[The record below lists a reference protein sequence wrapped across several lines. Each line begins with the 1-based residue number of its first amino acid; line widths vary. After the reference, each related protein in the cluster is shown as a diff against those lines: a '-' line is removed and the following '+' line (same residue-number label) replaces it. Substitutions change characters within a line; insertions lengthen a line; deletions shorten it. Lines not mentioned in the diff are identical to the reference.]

1 MKDEE
6 ILKKLREF
14 SEYLD
19 VGNIVTYML
28 RKVGWAC
35 IQLLS
40 FLVDGLEGITD
51 SILGIKTFFNSSEI
65 QDFITR
71 IQPFLYVLLAFSF
84 LYIGYMLII
93 QKKVNREQIMINI
106 FISMAV
112 LLLLNTSMLKADKF
126 TDQAIEAV
134 DLNEKGT
141 VSEKIIKS
149 NITDV
154 AQFDLTKW
162 KSPKLK
168 EPNKV
173 PQKNIMMIDITEKID
188 DKFKVNEKDTLSDEG
203 QKILTNKADIT
214 PDGKE
219 GLVEL
224 NNGWFDFF
232 PELYY
237 RWSWNFWTIAI
248 SLFVIGMTQLFTS
261 IKLAKLCYEIGF
273 NSILAQL
280 VAPADVS
287 DGQKLKA
294 VLKNIVNTFLV
305 IIMIFI
311 SMKVYLMGTVFIS
324 DKLEGIPYLIALIAF
339 SIAVVD
345 GPIMCERLFGI
356 DAGLKSGWGAV
367 AGGFAMAKGLE
378 SSIGMMGRTLK
389 GGANLAKGVGNVGK
403 GLGSGALQTAAG
415 VGGFGKGLATQGN
428 KEKQPALHE
437 EMKKAGMAGEKGN
450 AASKGQNAGNEQKA
464 QQQGLSSTEKQEG
477 GKNTEGNSSE
487 GKGAGQGQGSS
498 LQDEM
503 QAAGVS
509 TDSQGSTSSV
519 EGGNTS
525 LHDEMQA
532 SGYDESTSEGIG
544 SSVEGGNASL
554 HDEMQAS
561 GQSESTSEGT
571 GSSVEGG
578 SASLHDEM
586 QASDQSE
593 RASEGT
599 GPSVES
605 GSASLHDE
613 MQDSGHSGNTNGGSS
628 SVGKAS
634 TPLHGEMQASG
645 HSGSTNGGSSSV
657 GKASTS
663 LHDEMQASGQNGNTN
678 GGSSSVGK
686 ASTPL
691 HGEMQ
696 ASGHSGSTNGGS
708 SSVGKASTPLHG
720 EMQAS
725 GHSGSTSEGSSSVGS
740 VSTPVHEEIQTSGYG
755 GSTSED
761 SSSVG
766 SVSTP
771 VHEEIQTSGYG
782 GSTSEGSSS
791 VGSVSTPVHE
801 EIQTSGYGGSASE
814 GSSSVGSVSTPVHEE
829 IQTSGYGGSTSEG
842 SSSVGNV
849 STPVHEE
856 IQTSGYGGSTNEG
869 GSSVESVSYPTPT
882 REPSVSMPTGMDQ
895 AQAQVAATQEPR
907 QGKQQIEKDTVPAS
921 TDDIPMPDQNRIET
935 RNIAQVV
942 KDNFKGGVG
951 KVKERIDN
959 SQTIH
964 KTKRSYQIGRNTG
977 RDLRNLGSKKRN
989 KPEEK

>member
-6 ILKKLREF
+6 ILEKLHEF

-19 VGNIVTYML
+19 VGNILTYLL
-28 RKVGWAC
+28 RKLGWGC
-35 IQLLS
+35 IQVLS

-51 SILGIKTFFNSSEI
+51 SVLGVKSFFNSPDI
-65 QDFITR
+65 QDFITK

-84 LYIGYMLII
+84 LYIGYMLIV

-149 NITDV
+149 NLTDV

-162 KSPKLK
+162 KSPELK

-188 DKFKVNEKDTLSDEG
+188 DKFKVNKKDTLSDEG
-203 QKILTNKADIT
+203 QKILTNKAALT

-224 NNGWFDFF
+224 DNGWFDFF

-248 SLFVIGMTQLFTS
+248 SLFVIGMTLLFTS
-261 IKLAKLCYEIGF
+261 VKLAKLCYELGF
-273 NSILAQL
+273 NAILAQL
-280 VAPADVS
+280 VAPADVA

-294 VLKNIVNTFLV
+294 VLKNILNTFLV
-305 IIMIFI
+305 TIMIFI

-356 DAGLKSGWGAV
+356 DAGLKSGWGAL

-378 SSIGMMGRTLK
+378 SGINMMGRTAK
-389 GGANLAKGVGNVGK
+389 GGANLAKGIGSVGK

-415 VGGFGKGLATQGN
+415 VGGLGKGLATQGN

-437 EMKKAGMAGEKGN
+437 EMKKAGMPGEKGN
-450 AASKGQNAGNEQKA
+450 AASKGQNAGNEQKDR
-464 QQQGLSSTEKQEG
+464 QQGLSSTEKQEG
-477 GKNTEGNSSE
+477 GKN
-487 GKGAGQGQGSS
+487 
-498 LQDEM
+498 
-503 QAAGVS
+503 
-509 TDSQGSTSSV
+509 
-519 EGGNTS
+519 
-525 LHDEMQA
+525 
-532 SGYDESTSEGIG
+532 
-544 SSVEGGNASL
+544 
-554 HDEMQAS
+554 DEMQAS
-561 GQSESTSEGT
+561 GQS
-571 GSSVEGG
+571 GG
-578 SASLHDEM
+578 
-586 QASDQSE
+586 
-593 RASEGT
+593 
-599 GPSVES
+599 
-605 GSASLHDE
+605 
-613 MQDSGHSGNTNGGSS
+613 
-628 SVGKAS
+628 
-634 TPLHGEMQASG
+634 
-645 HSGSTNGGSSSV
+645 TNGGSSSV

-663 LHDEMQASGQNGNTN
+663 LHDEVQASGQ
-678 GGSSSVGK
+678 
-686 ASTPL
+686 
-691 HGEMQ
+691 
-696 ASGHSGSTNGGS
+696 SGSTNGGS
-708 SSVGKASTPLHG
+708 SSVGKASAPLHG

-725 GHSGSTSEGSSSVGS
+725 GQSGSTYEGSSSVGSVSTPVHEEIQTSGYGGSTSEGRSSVGSVSTPVHEEIQTSDYGGSTSEGSSSVGS

-755 GSTSED
+755 GSTSEGGF
-761 SSSVG
+761 SVG
-766 SVSTP
+766 STSTP
-771 VHEEIQTSGYG
+771 VHEEIQASGYG
-782 GSTSEGSSS
+782 GSTS
-791 VGSVSTPVHE
+791 
-801 EIQTSGYGGSASE
+801 
-814 GSSSVGSVSTPVHEE
+814 
-829 IQTSGYGGSTSEG
+829 
-842 SSSVGNV
+842 
-849 STPVHEE
+849 
-856 IQTSGYGGSTNEG
+856 EG

-882 REPSVSMPTGMDQ
+882 REPSVSMPTGMNQ

-907 QGKQQIEKDTVPAS
+907 QGKQRIEKDTVPTS

>member
-6 ILKKLREF
+6 ILEKLHEF

-19 VGNIVTYML
+19 VGNILTYLL
-28 RKVGWAC
+28 RKLGWGC
-35 IQLLS
+35 IQVLS

-51 SILGIKTFFNSSEI
+51 SVLGVKSFFNSPDI
-65 QDFITR
+65 QDFITK

-149 NITDV
+149 NLTDV

-162 KSPKLK
+162 KSPELK

-173 PQKNIMMIDITEKID
+173 PQKNIMMIDITEKMD
-188 DKFKVNEKDTLSDEG
+188 DKFKVSKDKELS
-203 QKILTNKADIT
+203 ADGKDIITHKTALT
-214 PDGKE
+214 PDGKD
-219 GLVEL
+219 GVAEL
-224 NNGWFDFF
+224 DNGWFDFF

-248 SLFVIGMTQLFTS
+248 SLFVIGMTLLFTS
-261 IKLAKLCYEIGF
+261 IKLAKLCYELGF
-273 NSILAQL
+273 NAILAQL
-280 VAPADVS
+280 VAPADVA

-294 VLKNIVNTFLV
+294 VLKNILNTFLV
-305 IIMIFI
+305 TIMIFI

-356 DAGLKSGWGAV
+356 DAGLKSGWGAL

-378 SSIGMMGRTLK
+378 SGINMMGRTAK
-389 GGANLAKGVGNVGK
+389 GGANLAKGIGGVGK

-415 VGGFGKGLATQGN
+415 VGGLGKGLATQGN

-437 EMKKAGMAGEKGN
+437 EMKKAGIAGEKGN

-503 QAAGVS
+503 QEAGVS

-525 LHDEMQA
+525 LHDEMEA
-532 SGYDESTSEGIG
+532 SGY
-544 SSVEGGNASL
+544 
-554 HDEMQAS
+554 
-561 GQSESTSEGT
+561 SESANEGT

-586 QASDQSE
+586 GASGYSE
-593 RASEGT
+593 SANEGT
-599 GPSVES
+599 GSSVES

-613 MQDSGHSGNTNGGSS
+613 M
-628 SVGKAS
+628 
-634 TPLHGEMQASG
+634 EASG

-657 GKASTS
+657 GKASAP
-663 LHDEMQASGQNGNTN
+663 LHDEMQASGHSGGTN
-678 GGSSSVGK
+678 GGSSSVG
-686 ASTPL
+686 
-691 HGEMQ
+691 
-696 ASGHSGSTNGGS
+696 
-708 SSVGKASTPLHG
+708 
-720 EMQAS
+720 
-725 GHSGSTSEGSSSVGS
+725 S
-740 VSTPVHEEIQTSGYG
+740 VSI
-755 GSTSED
+755 
-761 SSSVG
+761 
-766 SVSTP
+766 P

-782 GSTSEGSSS
+782 GSTSEG
-791 VGSVSTPVHE
+791 
-801 EIQTSGYGGSASE
+801 
-814 GSSSVGSVSTPVHEE
+814 GSSIGNVSIPVHEE
-829 IQTSGYGGSTSEG
+829 IQTSGYGGSTS
-842 SSSVGNV
+842 
-849 STPVHEE
+849 
-856 IQTSGYGGSTNEG
+856 EG

-882 REPSVSMPTGMDQ
+882 REPSVSIPPGMDQ

-907 QGKQQIEKDTVPAS
+907 QGKQPIEKDTVPAS

-977 RDLRNLGSKKRN
+977 QDLRNLGSKKRN

>member
-6 ILKKLREF
+6 ILEKLHEF

-19 VGNIVTYML
+19 VGNILTYLL
-28 RKVGWAC
+28 RKLGWGC
-35 IQLLS
+35 IQVLS

-51 SILGIKTFFNSSEI
+51 SVLGVKSFFNSPDI
-65 QDFITR
+65 QDFITK

-149 NITDV
+149 NLTDV

-162 KSPKLK
+162 KSPELK

-173 PQKNIMMIDITEKID
+173 PQKNIMMIDITEKMD
-188 DKFKVNEKDTLSDEG
+188 DKFKVSKDKELS
-203 QKILTNKADIT
+203 ADGKDIITHKTALT
-214 PDGKE
+214 PDGKD
-219 GLVEL
+219 GVVEL
-224 NNGWFDFF
+224 DNGWFDFF

-248 SLFVIGMTQLFTS
+248 SLFVIGMTLLFTS
-261 IKLAKLCYEIGF
+261 IKLAKLCYELGF
-273 NSILAQL
+273 NAILAQL
-280 VAPADVS
+280 VAPADVA

-294 VLKNIVNTFLV
+294 VLKNILNTFLV
-305 IIMIFI
+305 TIMIFI

-356 DAGLKSGWGAV
+356 DAGLKSGWGAL

-378 SSIGMMGRTLK
+378 SGINMMGRTAK
-389 GGANLAKGVGNVGK
+389 GGANLAKGIGGVGK

-415 VGGFGKGLATQGN
+415 VGGLGKGLATQGN

-450 AASKGQNAGNEQKA
+450 AASKGQNSGNEQKA
-464 QQQGLSSTEKQEG
+464 QQQGLSSTEKQEA
-477 GKNTEGNSSE
+477 GKNSEGNASE
-487 GKGAGQGQGSS
+487 GKGSGQGSS

-503 QAAGVS
+503 KAAGVS
-509 TDSQGSTSSV
+509 TDSKGSTSSV
-519 EGGNTS
+519 TDGNTS

-532 SGYDESTSEGIG
+532 SGYAEGT
-544 SSVEGGNASL
+544 N
-554 HDEMQAS
+554 
-561 GQSESTSEGT
+561 EGT

-586 QASDQSE
+586 QASGYAE
-593 RASEGT
+593 GANEGT
-599 GPSVES
+599 GSSVEG

-613 MQDSGHSGNTNGGSS
+613 MQASGYAESASEGTGSSVESGSTSLHDEMQASGQSGNTNGGSS
-628 SVGKAS
+628 SVGKTSA
-634 TPLHGEMQASG
+634 PIHGEMQASG
-645 HSGSTNGGSSSV
+645 QS
-657 GKASTS
+657 
-663 LHDEMQASGQNGNTN
+663 GNTN

-686 ASTPL
+686 TSAPI

-696 ASGHSGSTNGGS
+696 ASGQSGNTNGGS
-708 SSVGKASTPLHG
+708 SSVGKTSAPIHG

-725 GHSGSTSEGSSSVGS
+725 GYGGSTSEGSSSIGSSSTPVHEEIQTSGYGGSTSEGSSSIGSSSTPVHEEIQTSGYGGSTSEGSSSVGS
-740 VSTPVHEEIQTSGYG
+740 VSTPVHEEIQTSGYGGSTSEGSSSIGSSSTPVHEEIQTSGYG

-782 GSTSEGSSS
+782 GSTGEGS
-791 VGSVSTPVHE
+791 P
-801 EIQTSGYGGSASE
+801 
-814 GSSSVGSVSTPVHEE
+814 
-829 IQTSGYGGSTSEG
+829 
-842 SSSVGNV
+842 
-849 STPVHEE
+849 
-856 IQTSGYGGSTNEG
+856 
-869 GSSVESVSYPTPT
+869 SVESVSYPTPT
-882 REPSVSMPTGMDQ
+882 REPSVSIPTGMDQ
-895 AQAQVAATQEPR
+895 AHAQVAATQEPR
-907 QGKQQIEKDTVPAS
+907 QVKQQVEQDTVPTS
-921 TDDIPMPDQNRIET
+921 TEDIPMPHQHRTET
-935 RNIAQVV
+935 RNIAQMVRDNV
-942 KDNFKGGVG
+942 KESVE

-989 KPEEK
+989 KPDEK

>member
-6 ILKKLREF
+6 ILEKLHEF

-19 VGNIVTYML
+19 VGNILTYLL
-28 RKVGWAC
+28 RKLGWGC
-35 IQLLS
+35 IQVLS

-51 SILGIKTFFNSSEI
+51 SVLGVKSFFNSPDI
-65 QDFITR
+65 QDFIKK

-149 NITDV
+149 NLTDV

-168 EPNKV
+168 ESNKV

-188 DKFKVNEKDTLSDEG
+188 GDFKLNEKDKLSDKG
-203 QKILTNKADIT
+203 KDILTHKASLT
-214 PDGKE
+214 PDGKD
-219 GLVEL
+219 GVAEL
-224 NNGWFDFF
+224 DNGWFDFF

-248 SLFVIGMTQLFTS
+248 SLFVIGMTLLFTS
-261 IKLAKLCYEIGF
+261 IKLAKLCYELGF
-273 NSILAQL
+273 NAILAQL
-280 VAPADVS
+280 VAPADVA

-294 VLKNIVNTFLV
+294 VLKNILNTFLV
-305 IIMIFI
+305 TIMIFI

-345 GPIMCERLFGI
+345 GPVMCERLFGI
-356 DAGLKSGWGAV
+356 DAGLKSGWGAL

-487 GKGAGQGQGSS
+487 GKGAGQDQGSS

-503 QAAGVS
+503 QAGGVS
-509 TDSQGSTSSV
+509 TDSQGSTSSI

-532 SGYDESTSEGIG
+532 SGYSESANEGI
-544 SSVEGGNASL
+544 
-554 HDEMQAS
+554 
-561 GQSESTSEGT
+561 

-586 QASDQSE
+586 KASGQ
-593 RASEGT
+593 
-599 GPSVES
+599 S
-605 GSASLHDE
+605 GSP
-613 MQDSGHSGNTNGGSS
+613 NGGSS

-634 TPLHGEMQASG
+634 ASLHDEMQASG
-645 HSGSTNGGSSSV
+645 QSGSPNGGSSSV

-663 LHDEMQASGQNGNTN
+663 LHDEMQASGQSGSPN

-686 ASTPL
+686 ASAPL

-696 ASGHSGSTNGGS
+696 ASGQSGSTNGGS
-708 SSVGKASTPLHG
+708 SSIGG
-720 EMQAS
+720 
-725 GHSGSTSEGSSSVGS
+725 

-755 GSTSED
+755 GSTS
-761 SSSVG
+761 
-766 SVSTP
+766 
-771 VHEEIQTSGYG
+771 
-782 GSTSEGSSS
+782 
-791 VGSVSTPVHE
+791 
-801 EIQTSGYGGSASE
+801 
-814 GSSSVGSVSTPVHEE
+814 
-829 IQTSGYGGSTSEG
+829 
-842 SSSVGNV
+842 
-849 STPVHEE
+849 
-856 IQTSGYGGSTNEG
+856 EG

-907 QGKQQIEKDTVPAS
+907 QGKQRIEKDTVPTS
-921 TDDIPMPDQNRIET
+921 TDDIPMPEQNRIET

-989 KPEEK
+989 KLEEK

>member
-51 SILGIKTFFNSSEI
+51 SVLGVKSFFNSPDI
-65 QDFITR
+65 QDFITK

-168 EPNKV
+168 ESNKV

-188 DKFKVNEKDTLSDEG
+188 DNFKISKDKELSKEG
-203 QKILTNKADIT
+203 KKIVTNKADIT

-248 SLFVIGMTQLFTS
+248 SLFVIGMTLLFTS
-261 IKLAKLCYEIGF
+261 IKLAKLCYELGF
-273 NSILAQL
+273 NAILAQL
-280 VAPADVS
+280 VAPADVA

-294 VLKNIVNTFLV
+294 VLKNILNTFLV
-305 IIMIFI
+305 TIMIFI

-345 GPIMCERLFGI
+345 GPVMCERLFGI
-356 DAGLKSGWGAV
+356 DAGLKSGWGAL

-464 QQQGLSSTEKQEG
+464 PQQGLSSTEKQEG
-477 GKNTEGNSSE
+477 GKNTEGNSLE
-487 GKGAGQGQGSS
+487 GKGSGQGTS

-503 QAAGVS
+503 EAAGVA

-519 EGGNTS
+519 EGGNAS
-525 LHDEMQA
+525 LHDEMEA
-532 SGYDESTSEGIG
+532 SGYSESANEGIG

-554 HDEMQAS
+554 HDEMEAS
-561 GQSESTSEGT
+561 GYSESANEGI

-586 QASDQSE
+586 EASGYSE
-593 RASEGT
+593 SANEGT
-599 GPSVES
+599 GSSVES

-613 MQDSGHSGNTNGGSS
+613 MEASGHSGSTNEGSS

-634 TPLHGEMQASG
+634 APLHGEM
-645 HSGSTNGGSSSV
+645 
-657 GKASTS
+657 
-663 LHDEMQASGQNGNTN
+663 E
-678 GGSSSVGK
+678 
-686 ASTPL
+686 
-691 HGEMQ
+691 

-720 EMQAS
+720 EMEAS
-725 GHSGSTSEGSSSVGS
+725 GHSGSTNGGSSSVGS
-740 VSTPVHEEIQTSGYG
+740 VSTPIHEEIQTSGYG
-755 GSTSED
+755 GSTSEG

-801 EIQTSGYGGSASE
+801 EIQTSGYGGSTSE

-842 SSSVGNV
+842 SSSVGSVSTPVHKEIQTSGYGGSTSEGSSSVGSV

-856 IQTSGYGGSTNEG
+856 IQTSGYGGSTSEG

-907 QGKQQIEKDTVPAS
+907 QGKQRIEKDTVPTS

>member
-6 ILKKLREF
+6 ILKKLHEF

-19 VGNIVTYML
+19 VGDIPSYLL
-28 RKVGWAC
+28 RKFGWAC
-35 IQLLS
+35 IQILS

-51 SILGIKTFFNSSEI
+51 SILGIKAFFNSPDI
-65 QDFITR
+65 QDFITK

-173 PQKNIMMIDITEKID
+173 PQKNIMMIDITEKIGGD
-188 DKFKVNEKDTLSDEG
+188 FKVNEKDTISDEG
-203 QKILTNKADIT
+203 TDILTHKTAVT
-214 PDGKE
+214 PDGKD
-219 GLVEL
+219 GVAKLD
-224 NNGWFDFF
+224 NGWFDFF

-378 SSIGMMGRTLK
+378 SGIGMIGRTAK

-403 GLGSGALQTAAG
+403 GITGGALQTAAG
-415 VGGFGKGLATQGN
+415 FGGLGKGLATQGN

-450 AASKGQNAGNEQKA
+450 AASKGQNSGNEQKA

-477 GKNTEGNSSE
+477 SKNTEGNSSE

-532 SGYDESTSEGIG
+532 SGYAEG
-544 SSVEGGNASL
+544 A
-554 HDEMQAS
+554 
-561 GQSESTSEGT
+561 SEGT
-571 GSSVEGG
+571 GS
-578 SASLHDEM
+578 
-586 QASDQSE
+586 
-593 RASEGT
+593 
-599 GPSVES
+599 SVES

-613 MQDSGHSGNTNGGSS
+613 MQDSGHSESTNGGSS

-634 TPLHGEMQASG
+634 APLHGEMQASGYSGSTNEGSSSVGKASAPLHGEMQASG
-645 HSGSTNGGSSSV
+645 HSGGTNEGG
-657 GKASTS
+657 
-663 LHDEMQASGQNGNTN
+663 
-678 GGSSSVGK
+678 
-686 ASTPL
+686 
-691 HGEMQ
+691 
-696 ASGHSGSTNGGS
+696 
-708 SSVGKASTPLHG
+708 
-720 EMQAS
+720 
-725 GHSGSTSEGSSSVGS
+725 SSVGS
-740 VSTPVHEEIQTSGYG
+740 MSTPVHEEIQTSGYG
-755 GSTSED
+755 GSTSEGG
-761 SSSVG
+761 SSVG

-791 VGSVSTPVHE
+791 VGSV
-801 EIQTSGYGGSASE
+801 G
-814 GSSSVGSVSTPVHEE
+814 TPVHEE

-842 SSSVGNV
+842 SSSVGSV
-849 STPVHEE
+849 GTPVHE
-856 IQTSGYGGSTNEG
+856 
-869 GSSVESVSYPTPT
+869 
-882 REPSVSMPTGMDQ
+882 
-895 AQAQVAATQEPR
+895 
-907 QGKQQIEKDTVPAS
+907 
-921 TDDIPMPDQNRIET
+921 
-935 RNIAQVV
+935 
-942 KDNFKGGVG
+942 
-951 KVKERIDN
+951 
-959 SQTIH
+959 
-964 KTKRSYQIGRNTG
+964 
-977 RDLRNLGSKKRN
+977 
-989 KPEEK
+989 

>member
-65 QDFITR
+65 QDFITK

-378 SSIGMMGRTLK
+378 SSIGMMGRTVK
-389 GGANLAKGVGNVGK
+389 GGANLAKGIGGVGK
-403 GLGSGALQTAAG
+403 SLGSGALQTAAG
-415 VGGFGKGLATQGN
+415 VGGLGKGLATQGN

-450 AASKGQNAGNEQKA
+450 AASKGKNAGNEQKA

-477 GKNTEGNSSE
+477 GKNNEGNSSE
-487 GKGAGQGQGSS
+487 GKGSGQGTS

-532 SGYDESTSEGIG
+532 SGYAEGASEGTG
-544 SSVEGGNASL
+544 SSVEGGSASL
-554 HDEMQAS
+554 HGEMQAS
-561 GQSESTSEGT
+561 GQSEGT

-586 QASDQSE
+586 QASGYAE
-593 RASEGT
+593 GASEGT
-599 GPSVES
+599 GSSVED

-613 MQDSGHSGNTNGGSS
+613 MQASGHSGN
-628 SVGKAS
+628 
-634 TPLHGEMQASG
+634 
-645 HSGSTNGGSSSV
+645 TNGGSSSV

-663 LHDEMQASGQNGNTN
+663 LHDEMQASG
-678 GGSSSVGK
+678 
-686 ASTPL
+686 L
-691 HGEMQ
+691 
-696 ASGHSGSTNGGS
+696 SGSTNGGS

-725 GHSGSTSEGSSSVGS
+725 GLSGSTNGGSSSVGKA
-740 VSTPVHEEIQTSGYG
+740 STPLHDEMQVSGLS
-755 GSTSED
+755 GSTN
-761 SSSVG
+761 G
-766 SVSTP
+766 
-771 VHEEIQTSGYG
+771 
-782 GSTSEGSSS
+782 
-791 VGSVSTPVHE
+791 
-801 EIQTSGYGGSASE
+801 

-842 SSSVGNV
+842 GSSVGNV

-856 IQTSGYGGSTNEG
+856 IQTSGYGGSTSEG

-895 AQAQVAATQEPR
+895 AQAQVAATQEPH
-907 QGKQQIEKDTVPAS
+907 QGKQQIEKDTVPTT
-921 TDDIPMPDQNRIET
+921 TDDIPMPEQNRIET

-989 KPEEK
+989 KLEEK

>member
-6 ILKKLREF
+6 ILKKLHEF

-19 VGNIVTYML
+19 AGNILSYLL
-28 RKVGWAC
+28 RKFGWAC
-35 IQLLS
+35 IKVLS
-40 FLVDGLEGITD
+40 ILVDGLEGITD
-51 SILGIKTFFNSSEI
+51 SILGIKTFFNSPDI
-65 QDFITR
+65 QDFITKV
-71 IQPFLYVLLAFSF
+71 QPFLYVLLAFSF

-112 LLLLNTSMLKADKF
+112 LFLLNTSMLKADKF

-168 EPNKV
+168 EPNKI

-188 DKFKVNEKDTLSDEG
+188 KDFQVSKGKDLSKDG
-203 QKILTNKADIT
+203 KKILENKTEIA

-224 NNGWFDFF
+224 DNGWFDFF

-345 GPIMCERLFGI
+345 GPVMCERLFGI
-356 DAGLKSGWGAV
+356 DAGLKSGWGAI
-367 AGGFAMAKGLE
+367 AGGFGIAKGIE
-378 SSIGMMGRTLK
+378 SGIGMMNRTAK
-389 GGANLAKGVGNVGK
+389 GGANLAKGIGNVGK

-415 VGGFGKGLATQGN
+415 VGGLGKGLATQGN

-437 EMKKAGMAGEKGN
+437 EMQKAGMAGEKGN
-450 AASKGQNAGNEQKA
+450 AASKGQNSGNEQKA

-487 GKGAGQGQGSS
+487 GKGAGQETS

-503 QAAGVS
+503 KAAGVS

-532 SGYDESTSEGIG
+532 SGYAEG
-544 SSVEGGNASL
+544 A
-554 HDEMQAS
+554 
-561 GQSESTSEGT
+561 SEGT

-586 QASDQSE
+586 QASGYAE
-593 RASEGT
+593 GANEGT
-599 GPSVES
+599 GSSVEG

-613 MQDSGHSGNTNGGSS
+613 MQASGQSGSTNGGSS
-628 SVGKAS
+628 SVGKASAPLHGEMQASGQSGSTNGGSSSIGKASASLHDEMQASSQSGSTNGGSFSVGKAS

-645 HSGSTNGGSSSV
+645 QSGGTNEGGSSVGSV
-657 GKASTS
+657 STPV
-663 LHDEMQASGQNGNTN
+663 HEEIQTSGYGGGTSE
-678 GGSSSVGK
+678 GGSSVGSV
-686 ASTPL
+686 STPV
-691 HGEMQ
+691 HEEIQ
-696 ASGHSGSTNGGS
+696 TSGYGG
-708 SSVGKASTPLHG
+708 G
-720 EMQAS
+720 
-725 GHSGSTSEGSSSVGS
+725 TSEGGSSVGS

-755 GSTSED
+755 GSTSEGG
-761 SSSVG
+761 SSVG

-782 GSTSEGSSS
+782 GSTSEGS
-791 VGSVSTPVHE
+791 
-801 EIQTSGYGGSASE
+801 
-814 GSSSVGSVSTPVHEE
+814 
-829 IQTSGYGGSTSEG
+829 
-842 SSSVGNV
+842 
-849 STPVHEE
+849 
-856 IQTSGYGGSTNEG
+856 
-869 GSSVESVSYPTPT
+869 SSVESVSYPTPT

-907 QGKQQIEKDTVPAS
+907 QVKQQVEQDTVPAS
-921 TDDIPMPDQNRIET
+921 TEDIPMPHQHRTET

-942 KDNFKGGVG
+942 RDNVKGGAG
-951 KVKERIDN
+951 KIKERIDN
-959 SQTIH
+959 SQTLH

-977 RDLRNLGSKKRN
+977 QDLRNLVSKKRN

>member
-51 SILGIKTFFNSSEI
+51 SILGIKTFFNSPEI
-65 QDFITR
+65 QDFITK

-188 DKFKVNEKDTLSDEG
+188 DKFKVNKKDTLSDEG

-237 RWSWNFWTIAI
+237 RWSWNFWTIAV
-248 SLFVIGMTQLFTS
+248 SLFVIGMTLLFTS
-261 IKLAKLCYEIGF
+261 IKLAKLCFELGF
-273 NSILAQL
+273 NSILAQV
-280 VAPADVS
+280 VAPADVA

-294 VLKNIVNTFLV
+294 VLKNILNTFLV
-305 IIMIFI
+305 TIMIFI

-345 GPIMCERLFGI
+345 GPVMCERLFGI
-356 DAGLKSGWGAV
+356 DAGLKSGWGAI
-367 AGGFAMAKGLE
+367 AGGFAMAKGIE

-450 AASKGQNAGNEQKA
+450 AASKDQNSGNEQKA

-487 GKGAGQGQGSS
+487 GKGAGQGSS

-503 QAAGVS
+503 QATGVS
-509 TDSQGSTSSV
+509 TDSQGSTSSI

-525 LHDEMQA
+525 LHDEMKA
-532 SGYDESTSEGIG
+532 SGYSESANEGI
-544 SSVEGGNASL
+544 
-554 HDEMQAS
+554 
-561 GQSESTSEGT
+561 

-586 QASDQSE
+586 EVSGHSE
-593 RASEGT
+593 SANEGT
-599 GPSVES
+599 GSSVES
-605 GSASLHDE
+605 GSASLHGE
-613 MQDSGHSGNTNGGSS
+613 MEASGHSGGTNEGSS

-634 TPLHGEMQASG
+634 APLHGEMEASG
-645 HSGSTNGGSSSV
+645 HSGSTNEGSSSVGKASSAPLHGEMEASSHSGSTNGGSSSV
-657 GKASTS
+657 GKASTA
-663 LHDEMQASGQNGNTN
+663 LHGEMEASGHSGGTN
-678 GGSSSVGK
+678 EGSSSVGK
-686 ASTPL
+686 ASAPL

-696 ASGHSGSTNGGS
+696 ASGHGGSTNGGS
-708 SSVGKASTPLHG
+708 SSVGKASAPLHG

-725 GHSGSTSEGSSSVGS
+725 GH
-740 VSTPVHEEIQTSGYG
+740 G
-755 GSTSED
+755 GSTN
-761 SSSVG
+761 G
-766 SVSTP
+766 
-771 VHEEIQTSGYG
+771 
-782 GSTSEGSSS
+782 
-791 VGSVSTPVHE
+791 
-801 EIQTSGYGGSASE
+801 

-856 IQTSGYGGSTNEG
+856 IQTSGYGGSTSEG
-869 GSSVESVSYPTPT
+869 SSSIGNVSTPVHEEIQTSGYGGSTSESGSSVESVSYPTPT
-882 REPSVSMPTGMDQ
+882 SEPSVSMPTGMDQ

-921 TDDIPMPDQNRIET
+921 TNDIPMPDQNRIET

>member
-6 ILKKLREF
+6 ILKKLHEF

-19 VGNIVTYML
+19 VGNILTYLL
-28 RKVGWAC
+28 RKLGWGC
-35 IQLLS
+35 IQVLS

-51 SILGIKTFFNSSEI
+51 SVLGVKSFFNSPDI
-65 QDFITR
+65 QDFITK

-149 NITDV
+149 NLTDV

-162 KSPKLK
+162 KSPELK

-188 DKFKVNEKDTLSDEG
+188 GDFKVNEKDTISDEG
-203 QKILTNKADIT
+203 TDILTHKAALT

-224 NNGWFDFF
+224 DNGWFDFF

-248 SLFVIGMTQLFTS
+248 SLFVIGMTLLFTS
-261 IKLAKLCYEIGF
+261 IKLAKLCYELGF
-273 NSILAQL
+273 NAILAQL
-280 VAPADVS
+280 VAPADVA

-294 VLKNIVNTFLV
+294 VLKNILNTFLV
-305 IIMIFI
+305 TIMIFI

-356 DAGLKSGWGAV
+356 DAGLKSGWGAL

-378 SSIGMMGRTLK
+378 SGINMMGRTAK
-389 GGANLAKGVGNVGK
+389 GGANLAKGIGGVGK
-403 GLGSGALQTAAG
+403 NLGSGALQTAAG
-415 VGGFGKGLATQGN
+415 VGGLGKGLATQGN

-450 AASKGQNAGNEQKA
+450 AASKGQNAGNDQKA

-487 GKGAGQGQGSS
+487 GKGAGQGSS

-532 SGYDESTSEGIG
+532 SGY
-544 SSVEGGNASL
+544 
-554 HDEMQAS
+554 
-561 GQSESTSEGT
+561 SESANEGT

-586 QASDQSE
+586 QASGQN
-593 RASEGT
+593 
-599 GPSVES
+599 
-605 GSASLHDE
+605 GS
-613 MQDSGHSGNTNGGSS
+613 TNGGSS

-634 TPLHGEMQASG
+634 APLHDEMQASG
-645 HSGSTNGGSSSV
+645 QSGGTNGGNSSV

-663 LHDEMQASGQNGNTN
+663 LHDEMQASGQ
-678 GGSSSVGK
+678 
-686 ASTPL
+686 
-691 HGEMQ
+691 
-696 ASGHSGSTNGGS
+696 SGSTNGGS
-708 SSVGKASTPLHG
+708 SSVGKASAPLHDEMQASGQSGGTNGGNSSVGKASTSLHDEMQASGQSGSTNGGSSSVGKASAPLHG

-725 GHSGSTSEGSSSVGS
+725 GQSGGTNGGSSS
-740 VSTPVHEEIQTSGYG
+740 I
-755 GSTSED
+755 GST
-761 SSSVG
+761 
-766 SVSTP
+766 STP

-782 GSTSEGSSS
+782 GSTSEG
-791 VGSVSTPVHE
+791 G
-801 EIQTSGYGGSASE
+801 
-814 GSSSVGSVSTPVHEE
+814 
-829 IQTSGYGGSTSEG
+829 
-842 SSSVGNV
+842 SSVGNV

-856 IQTSGYGGSTNEG
+856 IQTSGYGGSTSEG
-869 GSSVESVSYPTPT
+869 SPSVESVSYPTPT

-907 QGKQQIEKDTVPAS
+907 QVEQPIEKDTVPAS
-921 TDDIPMPDQNRIET
+921 TEDIPMPHQHRTET

-942 KDNFKGGVG
+942 RDNVKESVG

-989 KPEEK
+989 KSDEK

>member
-6 ILKKLREF
+6 ILEKLHEF

-19 VGNIVTYML
+19 VGNILTYLL
-28 RKVGWAC
+28 RKLGWGC
-35 IQLLS
+35 IQVLS

-51 SILGIKTFFNSSEI
+51 SVLGVKSFFNSPEI
-65 QDFITR
+65 QDFITK

-162 KSPKLK
+162 KSPELK

-173 PQKNIMMIDITEKID
+173 PQKNIMVIDITEKID
-188 DKFKVNEKDTLSDEG
+188 GKFEVSKGKSLSDKG
-203 QKILTNKADIT
+203 KKIVENKAALT

-224 NNGWFDFF
+224 DNGWFDFF

-248 SLFVIGMTQLFTS
+248 SLFVIGMTLLFTS
-261 IKLAKLCYEIGF
+261 IKLAKLCYELGF
-273 NSILAQL
+273 NAILAQI
-280 VAPADVS
+280 VAPADVA

-294 VLKNIVNTFLV
+294 VLKNILNTFLV
-305 IIMIFI
+305 TIMIFI

-356 DAGLKSGWGAV
+356 DAGLKSGWGAL

-378 SSIGMMGRTLK
+378 SGINMMGRTAK
-389 GGANLAKGVGNVGK
+389 GGANLAKGIGGIGK

-464 QQQGLSSTEKQEG
+464 QQQGVSSTEKQEG

-503 QAAGVS
+503 KAAGVS

-532 SGYDESTSEGIG
+532 SGQSESTSEGIG

-554 HDEMQAS
+554 HDEMQAF
-561 GQSESTSEGT
+561 G
-571 GSSVEGG
+571 
-578 SASLHDEM
+578 H
-586 QASDQSE
+586 SE

-599 GPSVES
+599 
-605 GSASLHDE
+605 
-613 MQDSGHSGNTNGGSS
+613 
-628 SVGKAS
+628 
-634 TPLHGEMQASG
+634 
-645 HSGSTNGGSSSV
+645 
-657 GKASTS
+657 
-663 LHDEMQASGQNGNTN
+663 
-678 GGSSSVGK
+678 
-686 ASTPL
+686 
-691 HGEMQ
+691 
-696 ASGHSGSTNGGS
+696 
-708 SSVGKASTPLHG
+708 
-720 EMQAS
+720 
-725 GHSGSTSEGSSSVGS
+725 
-740 VSTPVHEEIQTSGYG
+740 
-755 GSTSED
+755 
-761 SSSVG
+761 
-766 SVSTP
+766 
-771 VHEEIQTSGYG
+771 
-782 GSTSEGSSS
+782 
-791 VGSVSTPVHE
+791 
-801 EIQTSGYGGSASE
+801 
-814 GSSSVGSVSTPVHEE
+814 
-829 IQTSGYGGSTSEG
+829 
-842 SSSVGNV
+842 
-849 STPVHEE
+849 
-856 IQTSGYGGSTNEG
+856 

-882 REPSVSMPTGMDQ
+882 REPSISMPTGMDQ

>member
-6 ILKKLREF
+6 ILKKLHEF

-19 VGNIVTYML
+19 AGNILSYLL
-28 RKVGWAC
+28 RKFGWAC
-35 IQLLS
+35 IKVLS
-40 FLVDGLEGITD
+40 ILVDGLEGITD
-51 SILGIKTFFNSSEI
+51 SILGIKTFFNSPDI
-65 QDFITR
+65 QDFITKV
-71 IQPFLYVLLAFSF
+71 QPFLYVLLAFSF

-162 KSPKLK
+162 KSPELK

-188 DKFKVNEKDTLSDEG
+188 DKFKVSKDKELS
-203 QKILTNKADIT
+203 ADGKDIITHKTALT
-214 PDGKE
+214 PDGKD
-219 GLVEL
+219 GVAEL
-224 NNGWFDFF
+224 DNGWFDFF

-356 DAGLKSGWGAV
+356 DAGLKSGWGAI
-367 AGGFAMAKGLE
+367 AGGFGIAKGIE
-378 SSIGMMGRTLK
+378 SGIGMMNRTAK
-389 GGANLAKGVGNVGK
+389 GGANLAKGIGNVGK

-415 VGGFGKGLATQGN
+415 VGGLGKGLTTQGN

-450 AASKGQNAGNEQKA
+450 AASKGQNSGNEQKA
-464 QQQGLSSTEKQEG
+464 QQQGLSATEKQEG

-487 GKGAGQGQGSS
+487 GKGAGQGTS

-503 QAAGVS
+503 KAAGVS

-519 EGGNTS
+519 EGGSAS

-532 SGYDESTSEGIG
+532 SGYAEG
-544 SSVEGGNASL
+544 A
-554 HDEMQAS
+554 
-561 GQSESTSEGT
+561 SEGT

-586 QASDQSE
+586 QAS
-593 RASEGT
+593 
-599 GPSVES
+599 
-605 GSASLHDE
+605 
-613 MQDSGHSGNTNGGSS
+613 
-628 SVGKAS
+628 
-634 TPLHGEMQASG
+634 G
-645 HSGSTNGGSSSV
+645 HSGS
-657 GKASTS
+657 
-663 LHDEMQASGQNGNTN
+663 TN

-725 GHSGSTSEGSSSVGS
+725 GQSGSTNGGSSSVGS
-740 VSTPVHEEIQTSGYG
+740 MSTPVHEEIQTSGYG
-755 GSTSED
+755 GSTSEGG
-761 SSSVG
+761 SSVG
-766 SVSTP
+766 NVSTP

-791 VGSVSTPVHE
+791 IGN
-801 EIQTSGYGGSASE
+801 
-814 GSSSVGSVSTPVHEE
+814 VSTPVHEE

-856 IQTSGYGGSTNEG
+856 IQTSGYGGSTSEG

-882 REPSVSMPTGMDQ
+882 REPSDSIPTGMDQAQ

-907 QGKQQIEKDTVPAS
+907 QGKQPIEKDTVPAS

>member
-6 ILKKLREF
+6 ILEKLHEF

-19 VGNIVTYML
+19 VGNILTYLL
-28 RKVGWAC
+28 RKLGWGC
-35 IQLLS
+35 IQVLS

-51 SILGIKTFFNSSEI
+51 SVLGVKSFFNSPEI
-65 QDFITR
+65 QDFITK

-162 KSPKLK
+162 KSPELK

-173 PQKNIMMIDITEKID
+173 PQKNIMVIDITEKID
-188 DKFKVNEKDTLSDEG
+188 GKFEVSKGKSLSDKG
-203 QKILTNKADIT
+203 KKIVENKAALT

-224 NNGWFDFF
+224 DNGWFDFF

-248 SLFVIGMTQLFTS
+248 SLFVIGMTLLFTS
-261 IKLAKLCYEIGF
+261 IKLAKLCYELGF
-273 NSILAQL
+273 NAILAQI
-280 VAPADVS
+280 VAPADVA

-294 VLKNIVNTFLV
+294 VLKNILNTFLV
-305 IIMIFI
+305 TIMIFI

-356 DAGLKSGWGAV
+356 DAGLKSGWGAL

-378 SSIGMMGRTLK
+378 SGINMMGRTAK
-389 GGANLAKGVGNVGK
+389 GGANLAKGIGGIGK

-415 VGGFGKGLATQGN
+415 VGGLGKGLATQGN

-437 EMKKAGMAGEKGN
+437 EMKKAGMAGEKG
-450 AASKGQNAGNEQKA
+450 QNAGNDQKA

-487 GKGAGQGQGSS
+487 GKGAGQGSS

-532 SGYDESTSEGIG
+532 SGYSESANEGTG
-544 SSVEGGNASL
+544 SSIEGGSASL

-561 GQSESTSEGT
+561 GYAESAGEGT

-586 QASDQSE
+586 QASGYSE
-593 RASEGT
+593 SANEGT
-599 GPSVES
+599 GSSVEG

-613 MQDSGHSGNTNGGSS
+613 MQASGYSESANEGTGSSVEGGSAPLHDEMQASGQSGGTNGGNSSVGKASTSLHDEMQASGQSGSANGGSS

-634 TPLHGEMQASG
+634 APLHDEMQASG

-657 GKASTS
+657 GKASAS
-663 LHDEMQASGQNGNTN
+663 LHDEMQASGQSGNTN
-678 GGSSSVGK
+678 GSSSSVGK
-686 ASTPL
+686 ASAPL
-691 HGEMQ
+691 HDEIRT
-696 ASGHSGSTNGGS
+696 SGYG
-708 SSVGKASTPLHG
+708 
-720 EMQAS
+720 
-725 GHSGSTSEGSSSVGS
+725 GSTSEGGSSIGS

-761 SSSVG
+761 S
-766 SVSTP
+766 P
-771 VHEEIQTSGYG
+771 
-782 GSTSEGSSS
+782 
-791 VGSVSTPVHE
+791 
-801 EIQTSGYGGSASE
+801 
-814 GSSSVGSVSTPVHEE
+814 
-829 IQTSGYGGSTSEG
+829 
-842 SSSVGNV
+842 
-849 STPVHEE
+849 
-856 IQTSGYGGSTNEG
+856 
-869 GSSVESVSYPTPT
+869 SVESVSYPTPT
-882 REPSVSMPTGMDQ
+882 REPSTSMPTGMDQ

-907 QGKQQIEKDTVPAS
+907 QVKQPIEKDTVPAS
-921 TDDIPMPDQNRIET
+921 TEDIPMPHQHRTET

-942 KDNFKGGVG
+942 RDNAKESVG

-989 KPEEK
+989 KPDEK

>member
-51 SILGIKTFFNSSEI
+51 SILGIKTFFNSPNI
-65 QDFITR
+65 QDFITK

-134 DLNEKGT
+134 GLNEKGT

-188 DKFKVNEKDTLSDEG
+188 DKFKVNKKDTLSDEG

-248 SLFVIGMTQLFTS
+248 SLFVIGMTLLFTS
-261 IKLAKLCYEIGF
+261 IKLAKLCFELGF
-273 NSILAQL
+273 NSILAQI
-280 VAPADVS
+280 VAPADVA

-294 VLKNIVNTFLV
+294 VLKNILNTFLV
-305 IIMIFI
+305 TIMIFI

-356 DAGLKSGWGAV
+356 DAGLKSGWGAL

-378 SSIGMMGRTLK
+378 SGINMMGRTAK
-389 GGANLAKGVGNVGK
+389 GGANLAKGIGGVGK

-415 VGGFGKGLATQGN
+415 VGGLGKGLATQGN

-437 EMKKAGMAGEKGN
+437 EMKKAGMPGEKGN
-450 AASKGQNAGNEQKA
+450 AASKGQNSGNEQKA

-477 GKNTEGNSSE
+477 GKNSEGNSSE
-487 GKGAGQGQGSS
+487 GKGSGQGTS

-525 LHDEMQA
+525 LHDEMEA
-532 SGYDESTSEGIG
+532 SGHSEGT
-544 SSVEGGNASL
+544 N
-554 HDEMQAS
+554 
-561 GQSESTSEGT
+561 EGT

-586 QASDQSE
+586 QASGYSE
-593 RASEGT
+593 SANEGT
-599 GPSVES
+599 GSSVES

-613 MQDSGHSGNTNGGSS
+613 MEASGHSEGTNEGSSSVGKASASLHGEMQASGYSGGTNEGSS

-645 HSGSTNGGSSSV
+645 YSGGTN
-657 GKASTS
+657 
-663 LHDEMQASGQNGNTN
+663 E
-678 GGSSSVGK
+678 GSSSVGK

-696 ASGHSGSTNGGS
+696 APGYSGSTNGGS
-708 SSVGKASTPLHG
+708 SSVGKASAPLHG

-725 GHSGSTSEGSSSVGS
+725 GQSGGTNGGSSSVGKAS
-740 VSTPVHEEIQTSGYG
+740 APLHEEIQTSGYG
-755 GSTSED
+755 GSTSEGG
-761 SSSVG
+761 SSIG
-766 SVSTP
+766 STSTP

-782 GSTSEGSSS
+782 GSTSEG
-791 VGSVSTPVHE
+791 G
-801 EIQTSGYGGSASE
+801 
-814 GSSSVGSVSTPVHEE
+814 
-829 IQTSGYGGSTSEG
+829 
-842 SSSVGNV
+842 SSVGNV

-856 IQTSGYGGSTNEG
+856 IQTSGYGGSTSEGGSSVGNVSTPVHEEIQTSGYGGSTSEGGSSVGNVSTPVHEEIQTSGYGGSTSEG
-869 GSSVESVSYPTPT
+869 GSSVENVSYPTPT
-882 REPSVSMPTGMDQ
+882 REPSVSMPKGMDQ
-895 AQAQVAATQEPR
+895 AQAQVAATQEPH
-907 QGKQQIEKDTVPAS
+907 QVKQPIEKDTVPAS
-921 TDDIPMPDQNRIET
+921 TEDIPMPHQHRTET

-942 KDNFKGGVG
+942 RDNVKESVG

-964 KTKRSYQIGRNTG
+964 KSKRSYQIGRNTG

-989 KPEEK
+989 KPDEK

>member
-6 ILKKLREF
+6 ILEKLHEF

-19 VGNIVTYML
+19 VGNILTYLL
-28 RKVGWAC
+28 RKLGWGC
-35 IQLLS
+35 IQVLS

-51 SILGIKTFFNSSEI
+51 SVLGVKSFFNSPDI
-65 QDFITR
+65 QDFITK

-149 NITDV
+149 NLTDI

-162 KSPKLK
+162 KSPELK

-188 DKFKVNEKDTLSDEG
+188 GDFKVNEKDKLSDKG
-203 QKILTNKADIT
+203 KDILTHKASLT
-214 PDGKE
+214 PDGKD
-219 GLVEL
+219 GVAEL

-237 RWSWNFWTIAI
+237 RWAWNFWTIAI
-248 SLFVIGMTQLFTS
+248 SLFVIGMTLLFTS
-261 IKLAKLCYEIGF
+261 IKLAKLCYELGF
-273 NSILAQL
+273 NAILAQL
-280 VAPADVS
+280 VAPADVA

-294 VLKNIVNTFLV
+294 VLKNIMNTFLV
-305 IIMIFI
+305 TIMIFI

-345 GPIMCERLFGI
+345 GPVMCERLFGI
-356 DAGLKSGWGAV
+356 DAGLKSGWGAL

-378 SSIGMMGRTLK
+378 SSIGMIGRTSK
-389 GGANLAKGVGNVGK
+389 GGANLAKGIGGVGK
-403 GLGSGALQTAAG
+403 SLGSGALQTAAG

-437 EMKKAGMAGEKGN
+437 EMKKAGMADEKGN

-477 GKNTEGNSSE
+477 GKNTEGNSLE
-487 GKGAGQGQGSS
+487 GKGSGQGTS

-503 QAAGVS
+503 EAADVA

-519 EGGNTS
+519 EGG
-525 LHDEMQA
+525 
-532 SGYDESTSEGIG
+532 Y
-544 SSVEGGNASL
+544 ASL

-599 GPSVES
+599 GSSVEG

-613 MQDSGHSGNTNGGSS
+613 MQASGQNGSTNGGSSSVGKTSAPLHGEMQASGHRGSTNGGSS

-634 TPLHGEMQASG
+634 APLHGEMQASG
-645 HSGSTNGGSSSV
+645 QSGSTNGGSSSV
-657 GKASTS
+657 GKAS
-663 LHDEMQASGQNGNTN
+663 A
-678 GGSSSVGK
+678 
-686 ASTPL
+686 PL

-696 ASGHSGSTNGGS
+696 ASG
-708 SSVGKASTPLHG
+708 
-720 EMQAS
+720 Q
-725 GHSGSTSEGSSSVGS
+725 SGSTSEGGSSMGN
-740 VSTPVHEEIQTSGYG
+740 
-755 GSTSED
+755 
-761 SSSVG
+761 
-766 SVSTP
+766 VSTP

-782 GSTSEGSSS
+782 GSTSEGGSS
-791 VGSVSTPVHE
+791 VGSMSTPVHE
-801 EIQTSGYGGSASE
+801 EIQTSGYGGSTSE
-814 GSSSVGSVSTPVHEE
+814 GGSSVGSMSTPVHEEIQASGYGGSTSEGGSSVGKVSTPVHEE

-842 SSSVGNV
+842 GSSVGSM

-856 IQTSGYGGSTNEG
+856 IQASGYGGSTSEG
-869 GSSVESVSYPTPT
+869 GSSVENVSYPTPT
-882 REPSVSMPTGMDQ
+882 REPSTSMPTGMDQ

-907 QGKQQIEKDTVPAS
+907 QVKQPIEQDTVPAS
-921 TDDIPMPDQNRIET
+921 TEDIPMPHQHRTET

-942 KDNFKGGVG
+942 RDNVKESVG
-951 KVKERIDN
+951 KVRERIDN

>member
-65 QDFITR
+65 QDFITK

-378 SSIGMMGRTLK
+378 SSIGMMGRTVK
-389 GGANLAKGVGNVGK
+389 GGANLAKGIGGVGK
-403 GLGSGALQTAAG
+403 SLGSGALQTAAG
-415 VGGFGKGLATQGN
+415 VGGLGKGLATQGN

-450 AASKGQNAGNEQKA
+450 AASKGKNAGNEQKA

-477 GKNTEGNSSE
+477 GKNNEGNSSE
-487 GKGAGQGQGSS
+487 GKGSGQGTS

-532 SGYDESTSEGIG
+532 SGHSEG
-544 SSVEGGNASL
+544 
-554 HDEMQAS
+554 
-561 GQSESTSEGT
+561 TSEGT

-578 SASLHDEM
+578 SASLHD
-586 QASDQSE
+586 
-593 RASEGT
+593 
-599 GPSVES
+599 
-605 GSASLHDE
+605 
-613 MQDSGHSGNTNGGSS
+613 
-628 SVGKAS
+628 
-634 TPLHGEMQASG
+634 
-645 HSGSTNGGSSSV
+645 
-657 GKASTS
+657 
-663 LHDEMQASGQNGNTN
+663 
-678 GGSSSVGK
+678 
-686 ASTPL
+686 
-691 HGEMQ
+691 EMQ

-725 GHSGSTSEGSSSVGS
+725 GHSGSTSGGSSSVGKAS
-740 VSTPVHEEIQTSGYG
+740 ASLHDEMQVSGHS
-755 GSTSED
+755 GSTS
-761 SSSVG
+761 G
-766 SVSTP
+766 
-771 VHEEIQTSGYG
+771 
-782 GSTSEGSSS
+782 GSSS
-791 VGSVSTPVHE
+791 VGKASTPLHGE
-801 EIQTSGYGGSASE
+801 MQASGHSGSANGGSSSVGKASTPLHGE
-814 GSSSVGSVSTPVHEE
+814 MQASGHSGSANGGSSSVGSVSTPVHEE

-842 SSSVGNV
+842 GSSIGNV

-856 IQTSGYGGSTNEG
+856 IQTSGYGGSTSEGSSSIGNVSTPVHEEIQTSGYGGSTSEGSSSIGNVSTPVHEEIQTSGYGGSTSEG

-907 QGKQQIEKDTVPAS
+907 QGKQQIEKDTVPTS
-921 TDDIPMPDQNRIET
+921 TDDIPMPEQNRIET

>member
-6 ILKKLREF
+6 ILEKLHEF

-19 VGNIVTYML
+19 VGNILTYLL
-28 RKVGWAC
+28 RKLGWGC
-35 IQLLS
+35 IQVLS

-51 SILGIKTFFNSSEI
+51 SVLGVKSFFNSPDI
-65 QDFITR
+65 QDFITK

-149 NITDV
+149 NLTDV

-162 KSPKLK
+162 KSPELK

-173 PQKNIMMIDITEKID
+173 PQKNIMMIDITEKMD
-188 DKFKVNEKDTLSDEG
+188 EDFKVSEKDKLSDDG
-203 QKILTNKADIT
+203 QKIITHKAALA
-214 PDGKE
+214 PNGKE
-219 GLVEL
+219 GLIEL
-224 NNGWFDFF
+224 DNGWFDFF

-237 RWSWNFWTIAI
+237 RWSWNFWTIGI
-248 SLFVIGMTQLFTS
+248 SLFVIGMTLLFTS
-261 IKLAKLCYEIGF
+261 IKLAKLCYELGF
-273 NSILAQL
+273 NAILAQL
-280 VAPADVS
+280 VAPADVA

-294 VLKNIVNTFLV
+294 VLKNILNTFLV
-305 IIMIFI
+305 TIMIFI

-356 DAGLKSGWGAV
+356 DAGLKSGWGAL

-378 SSIGMMGRTLK
+378 SGINMMGRTAK
-389 GGANLAKGVGNVGK
+389 GGANLAKGIGGVGK

-415 VGGFGKGLATQGN
+415 VGGLGKGLATQGN

-437 EMKKAGMAGEKGN
+437 EMKKAGMPGEKGN
-450 AASKGQNAGNEQKA
+450 AASQGQNAGNEQKDR
-464 QQQGLSSTEKQEG
+464 QQGLSSTEKQEG
-477 GKNTEGNSSE
+477 GKNSEGNASE
-487 GKGAGQGQGSS
+487 GKGAGQGSS

-509 TDSQGSTSSV
+509 NDSQGST
-519 EGGNTS
+519 
-525 LHDEMQA
+525 
-532 SGYDESTSEGIG
+532 
-544 SSVEGGNASL
+544 
-554 HDEMQAS
+554 
-561 GQSESTSEGT
+561 
-571 GSSVEGG
+571 SSVEGG

-586 QASDQSE
+586 QASGYAE
-593 RASEGT
+593 GTSEGT
-599 GPSVES
+599 ESSVEG

-613 MQDSGHSGNTNGGSS
+613 MQ
-628 SVGKAS
+628 
-634 TPLHGEMQASG
+634 ASG
-645 HSGSTNGGSSSV
+645 QSGSTNGGSSSV

-663 LHDEMQASGQNGNTN
+663 LHDEMQASGQ
-678 GGSSSVGK
+678 
-686 ASTPL
+686 
-691 HGEMQ
+691 
-696 ASGHSGSTNGGS
+696 SGSTNGGS
-708 SSVGKASTPLHG
+708 SSVGKASAPLHG

-725 GHSGSTSEGSSSVGS
+725 GQSGSTNGGSSSVGKAS
-740 VSTPVHEEIQTSGYG
+740 APL
-755 GSTSED
+755 
-761 SSSVG
+761 
-766 SVSTP
+766 
-771 VHEEIQTSGYG
+771 HEEIQTSGYG
-782 GSTSEGSSS
+782 GSTSEG
-791 VGSVSTPVHE
+791 
-801 EIQTSGYGGSASE
+801 
-814 GSSSVGSVSTPVHEE
+814 GSS
-829 IQTSGYGGSTSEG
+829 IGSTS
-842 SSSVGNV
+842 
-849 STPVHEE
+849 
-856 IQTSGYGGSTNEG
+856 EG
-869 GSSVESVSYPTPT
+869 GSSVENVSYPTPT
-882 REPSVSMPTGMDQ
+882 REPSVSMPKGMDQ
-895 AQAQVAATQEPR
+895 AQAQVAATQEPH
-907 QGKQQIEKDTVPAS
+907 QVKQPIEKDTVPAS
-921 TDDIPMPDQNRIET
+921 TEDIPMPHQHRTET

-942 KDNFKGGVG
+942 RDNVKESVG

-964 KTKRSYQIGRNTG
+964 KSKCSYQIGRNTG

-989 KPEEK
+989 KPDEK

>member
-51 SILGIKTFFNSSEI
+51 SILGIKTFFNSPEI
-65 QDFITR
+65 QDFITK

-188 DKFKVNEKDTLSDEG
+188 DKFKVNKKDTLSDEG

-237 RWSWNFWTIAI
+237 RWSWNFWTIAV
-248 SLFVIGMTQLFTS
+248 SLFVIGMTLLFTS
-261 IKLAKLCYEIGF
+261 IKLAKLCFELGF
-273 NSILAQL
+273 NAILAQI
-280 VAPADVS
+280 VAPADVA

-294 VLKNIVNTFLV
+294 VLKNILNTFLV
-305 IIMIFI
+305 TIMIFI

-356 DAGLKSGWGAV
+356 DAGLKSGWGAL

-378 SSIGMMGRTLK
+378 SGINMMGRTAK
-389 GGANLAKGVGNVGK
+389 GGANLAKGIGGVGK

-415 VGGFGKGLATQGN
+415 VGGLGKGLATQGN

-450 AASKGQNAGNEQKA
+450 AASKGQNAGNGQKDR
-464 QQQGLSSTEKQEG
+464 QQGLSSTEKQEG
-477 GKNTEGNSSE
+477 GKNSEGNASE
-487 GKGAGQGQGSS
+487 GKGAGQGSS

-519 EGGNTS
+519 EGGNKS

-532 SGYDESTSEGIG
+532 SGYAEGT
-544 SSVEGGNASL
+544 N
-554 HDEMQAS
+554 
-561 GQSESTSEGT
+561 EGT

-586 QASDQSE
+586 QASGYSE
-593 RASEGT
+593 SANEGT
-599 GPSVES
+599 GSSVES

-613 MQDSGHSGNTNGGSS
+613 MQASGYSESANEGTGSSVESGSASLHDEMQASGYSESANEGTGSSVEGGSASLHDEMQASGQSGNTNGGSSSVGKASASLHDEMQASGQSGSTNGGSSSVGKASASLHGEMQASGQSGSTNEGSS

-645 HSGSTNGGSSSV
+645 QSGSTN
-657 GKASTS
+657 
-663 LHDEMQASGQNGNTN
+663 
-678 GGSSSVGK
+678 
-686 ASTPL
+686 
-691 HGEMQ
+691 
-696 ASGHSGSTNGGS
+696 
-708 SSVGKASTPLHG
+708 
-720 EMQAS
+720 
-725 GHSGSTSEGSSSVGS
+725 EGR
-740 VSTPVHEEIQTSGYG
+740 
-755 GSTSED
+755 
-761 SSSVG
+761 SSVG

-782 GSTSEGSSS
+782 GSTSEGGSS
-791 VGSVSTPVHE
+791 VGS
-801 EIQTSGYGGSASE
+801 IN
-814 GSSSVGSVSTPVHEE
+814 TPVHEE

-842 SSSVGNV
+842 GSSVGSIN
-849 STPVHEE
+849 TPVHEE
-856 IQTSGYGGSTNEG
+856 IQTSGYGGSTSEG
-869 GSSVESVSYPTPT
+869 GSSVENVSYPTPT

-921 TDDIPMPDQNRIET
+921 TNDIPMPDQNRIET

>member
-51 SILGIKTFFNSSEI
+51 SILGIKTFFNSPDI
-65 QDFITR
+65 QDFITK

-188 DKFKVNEKDTLSDEG
+188 DKFKVNKKDTLSDEG

-248 SLFVIGMTQLFTS
+248 SLFVIGMTLLFTS
-261 IKLAKLCYEIGF
+261 IKLAKLCYELGF
-273 NSILAQL
+273 NAILAQL
-280 VAPADVS
+280 VAPADVA

-294 VLKNIVNTFLV
+294 VLKNILNTFLV
-305 IIMIFI
+305 TIMIFI

-356 DAGLKSGWGAV
+356 DAGLKSGWGAL

-378 SSIGMMGRTLK
+378 SGIGMIGRTVK

-415 VGGFGKGLATQGN
+415 VGGLGKGLATQGN

-450 AASKGQNAGNEQKA
+450 SASKGQNAGNEQKA

-477 GKNTEGNSSE
+477 GKNTEGNSTE
-487 GKGAGQGQGSS
+487 GKGSGQGTS

-532 SGYDESTSEGIG
+532 SGY
-544 SSVEGGNASL
+544 
-554 HDEMQAS
+554 
-561 GQSESTSEGT
+561 SESANEGT

-586 QASDQSE
+586 QASGYSE
-593 RASEGT
+593 SANEGT
-599 GPSVES
+599 GSSVEG

-613 MQDSGHSGNTNGGSS
+613 MQASGYSESANGSSS
-628 SVGKAS
+628 SVGKTSA
-634 TPLHGEMQASG
+634 PLHGEMQASG
-645 HSGSTNGGSSSV
+645 QSGSTNGGSSSV
-657 GKASTS
+657 GKESAS
-663 LHDEMQASGQNGNTN
+663 LHNKMQASGQ
-678 GGSSSVGK
+678 SR
-686 ASTPL
+686 
-691 HGEMQ
+691 
-696 ASGHSGSTNGGS
+696 STNGGS
-708 SSVGKASTPLHG
+708 SSVGKASAPLHG

-725 GHSGSTSEGSSSVGS
+725 GYSGSTNGGSSSVGS

-755 GSTSED
+755 E
-761 SSSVG
+761 
-766 SVSTP
+766 
-771 VHEEIQTSGYG
+771 
-782 GSTSEGSSS
+782 STSEG
-791 VGSVSTPVHE
+791 G
-801 EIQTSGYGGSASE
+801 
-814 GSSSVGSVSTPVHEE
+814 
-829 IQTSGYGGSTSEG
+829 
-842 SSSVGNV
+842 SSVGNV

-856 IQTSGYGGSTNEG
+856 IQTSGYGESTSEG
-869 GSSVESVSYPTPT
+869 GSSVESISYPTPT
-882 REPSVSMPTGMDQ
+882 REPSVSMPTGIDQ
-895 AQAQVAATQEPR
+895 AQAQVVATQEPR
-907 QGKQQIEKDTVPAS
+907 QGKQQVEKDTVPAS

>member
-6 ILKKLREF
+6 ILKKLHEF
-14 SEYLD
+14 SDYLD
-19 VGNIVTYML
+19 VGDIPSYL
-28 RKVGWAC
+28 LGKIGWAC

-51 SILGIKTFFNSSEI
+51 SILGVKAFFNSPEI
-65 QDFITR
+65 QDFITK

-188 DKFKVNEKDTLSDEG
+188 KDFQVSKGKDLSKDG
-203 QKILTNKADIT
+203 KKILENKTEIA

-219 GLVEL
+219 GLTEID
-224 NNGWFDFF
+224 NGWFDFF

-248 SLFVIGMTQLFTS
+248 SLFVIGMTLLFTS
-261 IKLAKLCYEIGF
+261 IKLAKLCYELGF
-273 NSILAQL
+273 NAILAQL
-280 VAPADVS
+280 VAPADVA

-305 IIMIFI
+305 TIMIFI

-345 GPIMCERLFGI
+345 GPVMCERLFGI
-356 DAGLKSGWGAV
+356 DAGLKSGWGAI
-367 AGGFAMAKGLE
+367 AGGFAMAKGIE

-487 GKGAGQGQGSS
+487 GKGAGQGSS

-503 QAAGVS
+503 QA
-509 TDSQGSTSSV
+509 
-519 EGGNTS
+519 
-525 LHDEMQA
+525 
-532 SGYDESTSEGIG
+532 SGYGESANEGIG
-544 SSVEGGNASL
+544 TSVEGGNASL

-599 GPSVES
+599 GSSVES
-605 GSASLHDE
+605 GTASLHDEMQASGHSGNTNGGSSSVGKASASLHGEMQASGHSGSTNGGSSSVGKASASLHDE
-613 MQDSGHSGNTNGGSS
+613 MQASGHSGNTNGGSS

-645 HSGSTNGGSSSV
+645 HSGST
-657 GKASTS
+657 
-663 LHDEMQASGQNGNTN
+663 
-678 GGSSSVGK
+678 
-686 ASTPL
+686 
-691 HGEMQ
+691 
-696 ASGHSGSTNGGS
+696 
-708 SSVGKASTPLHG
+708 
-720 EMQAS
+720 
-725 GHSGSTSEGSSSVGS
+725 SEGG
-740 VSTPVHEEIQTSGYG
+740 
-755 GSTSED
+755 
-761 SSSVG
+761 
-766 SVSTP
+766 
-771 VHEEIQTSGYG
+771 
-782 GSTSEGSSS
+782 
-791 VGSVSTPVHE
+791 
-801 EIQTSGYGGSASE
+801 
-814 GSSSVGSVSTPVHEE
+814 
-829 IQTSGYGGSTSEG
+829 
-842 SSSVGNV
+842 SSVGNV

-856 IQTSGYGGSTNEG
+856 IQTSGYGGSTSEGGSSVGNVSTPVHEEIQTSGYGGSTSEG
-869 GSSVESVSYPTPT
+869 GSSVESLSYPTPT
-882 REPSVSMPTGMDQ
+882 REPSVSIPTGMDQ
-895 AQAQVAATQEPR
+895 AQAQVAATQEPS
-907 QGKQQIEKDTVPAS
+907 QGKQPIEKDTVPAS

>member
-6 ILKKLREF
+6 ILKKLHEF

-19 VGNIVTYML
+19 VGDIASYLL
-28 RKVGWAC
+28 RKFGWAC
-35 IQLLS
+35 IQILS

-51 SILGIKTFFNSSEI
+51 SILGIKTFFNSPDI
-65 QDFITR
+65 QNFIIK

-126 TDQAIEAV
+126 TDQAIKAV

-162 KSPKLK
+162 KSPELK
-168 EPNKV
+168 ESNKV
-173 PQKNIMMIDITEKID
+173 PQKNITMIDITEKID
-188 DKFKVNEKDTLSDEG
+188 GDFKVNEKDKLSDKG
-203 QKILTNKADIT
+203 KDILTHKTAVT
-214 PDGKE
+214 PDGKD
-219 GLVEL
+219 GVVEL

-248 SLFVIGMTQLFTS
+248 SLFVIGMTLLFTS
-261 IKLAKLCYEIGF
+261 IKLAKLCFELGF
-273 NSILAQL
+273 NSILAQV
-280 VAPADVS
+280 VAPADVA

-378 SSIGMMGRTLK
+378 SSIGMIGRTAK
-389 GGANLAKGVGNVGK
+389 GGANLAKGIGNVGK

-450 AASKGQNAGNEQKA
+450 AASNGQNAGNEQKA

-487 GKGAGQGQGSS
+487 GKGAGQGSS

-532 SGYDESTSEGIG
+532 SGYGESANEGIG
-544 SSVEGGNASL
+544 SSVEGGSASL

-578 SASLHDEM
+578 NTSLHDEMQASGYGESANEGIGSSVEGGSASLHDEM
-586 QASDQSE
+586 QA
-593 RASEGT
+593 
-599 GPSVES
+599 
-605 GSASLHDE
+605 
-613 MQDSGHSGNTNGGSS
+613 SGHSGNTNGGSS

-657 GKASTS
+657 GKTSTP
-663 LHDEMQASGQNGNTN
+663 LRGEMQASGHSGNTN

-725 GHSGSTSEGSSSVGS
+725 GHSGSTNGS
-740 VSTPVHEEIQTSGYG
+740 
-755 GSTSED
+755 

-782 GSTSEGSSS
+782 GSTSEGGSS
-791 VGSVSTPVHE
+791 VGN
-801 EIQTSGYGGSASE
+801 
-814 GSSSVGSVSTPVHEE
+814 VSTPVHEE

-842 SSSVGNV
+842 SSSIGNV

-856 IQTSGYGGSTNEG
+856 IQTSGYGGSTSEGSSSIGNVSTPVHEEIQTSGYGGSTSKG

-895 AQAQVAATQEPR
+895 AQAQVAATQEPH
-907 QGKQQIEKDTVPAS
+907 QGKQPIEKDTVPTS

>member
-6 ILKKLREF
+6 ILKKLHEF
-14 SEYLD
+14 SDYLD
-19 VGNIVTYML
+19 VGNILSYLL
-28 RKVGWAC
+28 RKLGWAC

-51 SILGIKTFFNSSEI
+51 SILGVKAFFNSPEI
-65 QDFITR
+65 QDFITK

-188 DKFKVNEKDTLSDEG
+188 DKFKVSKDKELS
-203 QKILTNKADIT
+203 ADGKDIITHKTALT
-214 PDGKE
+214 PDGKD
-219 GLVEL
+219 GVAEL
-224 NNGWFDFF
+224 DNGWFDFF

-248 SLFVIGMTQLFTS
+248 SLFVIGMTLLFTS
-261 IKLAKLCYEIGF
+261 IKLAKLCYELGF
-273 NSILAQL
+273 NAILAQL
-280 VAPADVS
+280 VAPADVA

-305 IIMIFI
+305 VIMIFI

-324 DKLEGIPYLIALIAF
+324 DKLEGISYLIALIAF

-356 DAGLKSGWGAV
+356 DAGLKSGWGAL

-378 SSIGMMGRTLK
+378 SGIGMMGRTLK

-415 VGGFGKGLATQGN
+415 VGGLGKGLATQGN

-450 AASKGQNAGNEQKA
+450 VASKGQNAGNEQKA

-519 EGGNTS
+519 EGGS
-525 LHDEMQA
+525 
-532 SGYDESTSEGIG
+532 
-544 SSVEGGNASL
+544 ASL
-554 HDEMQAS
+554 HDEMEAS
-561 GQSESTSEGT
+561 GYSESANEGTGSSVESGGASLHDEMEASGYSESANEGTGSSVESGSASLHDEMEASGYSESANEGT

-586 QASDQSE
+586 GASGYSE
-593 RASEGT
+593 SANEGT
-599 GPSVES
+599 GSSVES

-613 MQDSGHSGNTNGGSS
+613 MEASGHSGGTNEGSS

-634 TPLHGEMQASG
+634 APLHGEMQASG
-645 HSGSTNGGSSSV
+645 YSGSTNEGGSS
-657 GKASTS
+657 
-663 LHDEMQASGQNGNTN
+663 
-678 GGSSSVGK
+678 
-686 ASTPL
+686 
-691 HGEMQ
+691 
-696 ASGHSGSTNGGS
+696 
-708 SSVGKASTPLHG
+708 
-720 EMQAS
+720 
-725 GHSGSTSEGSSSVGS
+725 
-740 VSTPVHEEIQTSGYG
+740 I
-755 GSTSED
+755 
-761 SSSVG
+761 
-766 SVSTP
+766 
-771 VHEEIQTSGYG
+771 
-782 GSTSEGSSS
+782 
-791 VGSVSTPVHE
+791 
-801 EIQTSGYGGSASE
+801 
-814 GSSSVGSVSTPVHEE
+814 GSVSTPVHEE

-856 IQTSGYGGSTNEG
+856 IQTSGYSGSTSEG
-869 GSSVESVSYPTPT
+869 SSSVESVSYPTPT
-882 REPSVSMPTGMDQ
+882 REPSISMPTGMN
-895 AQAQVAATQEPR
+895 QAQVAATQEPR
-907 QGKQQIEKDTVPAS
+907 QGKQPIEKDTVPAS

>member
-6 ILKKLREF
+6 ILEKLHEF

-19 VGNIVTYML
+19 VGNILTYLL
-28 RKVGWAC
+28 RKLGWGC
-35 IQLLS
+35 IQVLS

-51 SILGIKTFFNSSEI
+51 SVLGVKSFFNSPDI
-65 QDFITR
+65 QDFITK

-149 NITDV
+149 NLTDV

-162 KSPKLK
+162 KSPELK

-188 DKFKVNEKDTLSDEG
+188 GDFKVNEKDTISDEG
-203 QKILTNKADIT
+203 TDILTHKAAVT
-214 PDGKE
+214 PDGKD
-219 GLVEL
+219 GVVKLD
-224 NNGWFDFF
+224 NGWFDFF

-248 SLFVIGMTQLFTS
+248 SLFVIGMTLLFTS
-261 IKLAKLCYEIGF
+261 IKLAKLCYELGF
-273 NSILAQL
+273 NAILAQL
-280 VAPADVS
+280 VAPADIS

-294 VLKNIVNTFLV
+294 VLKNIMNTFLV

-311 SMKVYLMGTVFIS
+311 SMKVYLMGTIFIS
-324 DKLEGIPYLIALIAF
+324 NKLEGIPYIIALIAY

-356 DAGLKSGWGAV
+356 DAGLKSGWGAL

-378 SSIGMMGRTLK
+378 SGINMIGRTAK
-389 GGANLAKGVGNVGK
+389 GGANLAKGIGGVGK

-415 VGGFGKGLATQGN
+415 VGGLGKGLATQGN

-437 EMKKAGMAGEKGN
+437 EMKKAGMPGEKGK
-450 AASKGQNAGNEQKA
+450 AASKGQNAGNEQKDR
-464 QQQGLSSTEKQEG
+464 QQGLSSTEKQEG
-477 GKNTEGNSSE
+477 GKNSEGNASE
-487 GKGAGQGQGSS
+487 GKGAGQGSS

-509 TDSQGSTSSV
+509 IDSQGSTSSV

-532 SGYDESTSEGIG
+532 SGYAES
-544 SSVEGGNASL
+544 A
-554 HDEMQAS
+554 
-561 GQSESTSEGT
+561 SEGT

-586 QASDQSE
+586 QASGYAES
-593 RASEGT
+593 ANEGT
-599 GPSVES
+599 ESSVEG

-613 MQDSGHSGNTNGGSS
+613 MQASGYAESASEGTGSSVEGGSASLHDEMQASGYAESASEGTGS
-628 SVGKAS
+628 SVGKANTS
-634 TPLHGEMQASG
+634 LHDEMQASG
-645 HSGSTNGGSSSV
+645 QSGSTNGGSSSV
-657 GKASTS
+657 GKTS
-663 LHDEMQASGQNGNTN
+663 A
-678 GGSSSVGK
+678 
-686 ASTPL
+686 PL

-696 ASGHSGSTNGGS
+696 ASGQNGSTNGGS
-708 SSVGKASTPLHG
+708 SSVRSA
-720 EMQAS
+720 
-725 GHSGSTSEGSSSVGS
+725 
-740 VSTPVHEEIQTSGYG
+740 
-755 GSTSED
+755 
-761 SSSVG
+761 
-766 SVSTP
+766 STP

-791 VGSVSTPVHE
+791 VGSASTPVYE
-801 EIQTSGYGGSASE
+801 EIQTSGYS
-814 GSSSVGSVSTPVHEE
+814 
-829 IQTSGYGGSTSEG
+829 GSTSEG
-842 SSSVGNV
+842 SSSIGSA
-849 STPVHEE
+849 STPVYEE
-856 IQTSGYGGSTNEG
+856 IQTSGYGGSTNED
-869 GSSVESVSYPTPT
+869 SSSAESVSYPTPT
-882 REPSVSMPTGMDQ
+882 REPSTSMPTGMDQ

-907 QGKQQIEKDTVPAS
+907 QGKQPIEKDTVPAS
-921 TDDIPMPDQNRIET
+921 TEDIPMPHQHRTET

-942 KDNFKGGVG
+942 RDNVKGSVG

-959 SQTIH
+959 SETIH

-989 KPEEK
+989 KPDEK